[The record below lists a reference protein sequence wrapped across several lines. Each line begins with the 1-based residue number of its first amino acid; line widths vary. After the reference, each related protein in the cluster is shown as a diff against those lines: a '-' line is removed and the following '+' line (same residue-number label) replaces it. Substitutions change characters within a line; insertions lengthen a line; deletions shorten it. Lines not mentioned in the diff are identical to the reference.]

1 MILWCQLIACHLTIW
16 IMDHLQQT
24 RSTDDSLLSVD
35 SVSSD
40 HLDHGSPD
48 YSTCDNRR
56 DASPIAVA
64 DSDADSS
71 TQPVQYS
78 SSQHGSD
85 TNPSAAENSDC
96 APQVHSDILA
106 TLWQPL
112 SEGESLTKVETYR
125 ICSGWHFGDNL

>member
-1 MILWCQLIACHLTIW
+1 MILCYQLIACHLTIW

-35 SVSSD
+35 SVSSH
-40 HLDHGSPD
+40 HLDHGSPG
-48 YSTCDNRR
+48 YSTCDNRS
-56 DASPIAVA
+56 DASPIAAA

-71 TQPVQYS
+71 TQPVEYS
-78 SSQHGSD
+78 SSEHGSD
-85 TNPSAAENSDC
+85 TSPSAAENSDC

-112 SEGESLTKVETYR
+112 SDGESLLQV
-125 ICSGWHFGDNL
+125 